1 MTYAD
6 RSLGNLSDSKLS
18 GWYRFSGGAGT
29 QMAEACPKMYSC
41 STNSSGWLNG
51 THPTV
56 AEGIVQ
62 RKVCFSQRVSQFLN
76 DCCNHSKNISVR
88 NCGTFHVYRLDPP
101 DSYSRYCGNGL
112 PQAPGKNEI
121 STSFILLSCMTITSE
136 TSKNSNAFGKDKL
149 LNSCRWSAS
158 TRRTWERA

>member
-6 RSLGNLSDSKLS
+6 RSPSNLCDSMLS

-29 QMAEACPKMYSC
+29 QMAEACRKMYSC

-62 RKVCFSQRVSQFLN
+62 RKVCFLQRVSQFFN
-76 DCCNHSKNISVR
+76 GCCYYSKNISVR
-88 NCGTFHVYRLDPP
+88 NCGAFYVYRLDPAGC
-101 DSYSRYCGNGL
+101 DYRYCGNGL
-112 PQAPGKNEI
+112 LQAPGKNEL
-121 STSFILLSCMTITSE
+121 SKSSLLFLRMPFARVV
-136 TSKNSNAFGKDKL
+136 SKNSNAVAGY
-149 LNSCRWSAS
+149 RG
-158 TRRTWERA
+158 TWFLM